1 MPKEG
6 HKHKIPVKDYSFTK
20 DLTVDELVGQMDT
33 AWGFTAG
40 KLATGVSIMEAMIES
55 KGCVKFLSFT
65 ADIIATGTRGVIK
78 ELVKRKLV
86 DVIITTCGTLDHDI
100 ARCFRDYYKGS
111 FLMNDSKLHQEGV
124 NRLGNVLVPNDSYGV
139 IIEQKIIGLLEQ
151 LYKEGNR
158 DLSTGDLCKEI
169 GLRVC
174 DESSI
179 LYWAA
184 KNNIPIIVPGP
195 TDGSVGYQLWFFSQD
210 HKDFRINLLK
220 DEEYLNN
227 LVFDAKKSGALIIG
241 GGISK
246 HHTIWW
252 NQFKDGL
259 DYVVYVS
266 TADEWD
272 GSLSGARPREAVS
285 WGKISEK
292 AKRIMIEGDAT
303 ILLPIMTAALIT
315 RLGNKKTNKA

>member
-1 MPKEG
+1 MKEA
-6 HKHKIPVKDYSFTK
+6 VKDYDYSK
-20 DLTVDELVGQMDT
+20 EMSVDELVNQMEK

-40 KLATGVSIMEAMIES
+40 KLATGVNIMESMINE
-55 KGCVKFLSFT
+55 KGCVKFFSFT
-65 ADIIATGTRGVIK
+65 ADIVATGTRGVIK
-78 ELVKRKLV
+78 EMVKRKLV
-86 DVIITTCGTLDHDI
+86 DVIITTCGTLDHDV
-100 ARCFRDYYKGS
+100 ARCWKDYYKGS
-111 FLMNDSKLHQEGV
+111 FIMNDSQLHHEGV
-124 NRLGNVLVPNDSYGV
+124 NRLGNVLVPNDSYGIV
-139 IIEQKIIGLLEQ
+139 IEKKIIPMLED
-151 LYKEGNR
+151 LYKEGKR
-158 DLSTGDLCKEI
+158 ELSTTELCREI
-169 GLRVC
+169 GLRCC
-174 DESSI
+174 DETSI

-184 KNNIPIIVPGP
+184 KNNIPVFVPGI

-220 DEEYLNN
+220 DEGDLNN
-227 LVFDAKKSGALIIG
+227 MVFDAKKSGALIVG

-259 DYVVYVS
+259 DYVVYIS

-292 AKRIMIEGDAT
+292 AKHTMVEGDAT
-303 ILLPIMTAALIT
+303 VILPIMAASLFS
-315 RLGNKKTNKA
+315 RLNKK

>member
-1 MPKEG
+1 LKDA
-6 HKHKIPVKDYSFTK
+6 IKDYEFPEEMS
-20 DLTVDELVGQMDT
+20 VDELVNQMEK

-40 KLATGVSIMEAMIES
+40 KLAVGVNILETMVKEPN
-55 KGCVKFLSFT
+55 CLKFLSFT
-65 ADIIATGTRGVIK
+65 GNLVATGTRGVLK

-86 DVIITTCGTLDHDI
+86 DVVITTCGTLDHDM
-100 ARCFRDYYKGS
+100 ARCWRNYYRGS
-111 FLMNDSKLHQEGV
+111 FVMNDSKLHKEGV
-124 NRLGNVLVPNDSYGV
+124 NRLGNVLVPNDSYGT
-139 IIEQKIIGLLEQ
+139 IIEEKVQALLQE
-151 LYKEGNR
+151 LWKEGKREVSGSELTRELGKRCCNE
-158 DLSTGDLCKEI
+158 T
-169 GLRVC
+169 
-174 DESSI
+174 SI

-184 KNNIPIIVPGP
+184 KKDIPVYVPGI
-195 TDGSVGYQLWFFSQD
+195 TDGAVGYQTWLFSQD
-210 HKDFRINLLK
+210 HDFKLNLLK
-220 DEEYLNN
+220 DSGQLNN
-227 LVFDAKKSGALIIG
+227 LVFDAKKSGALIVG

-292 AKRIMIEGDAT
+292 ARRIMVEGDASV
-303 ILLPIMTAALIT
+303 ILPVMASSLFT
-315 RLGNKKTNKA
+315 RLNKK

>member
-1 MPKEG
+1 MPKEAHKG
-6 HKHKIPVKDYSFTK
+6 HKEPVKDYQFTEQMS
-20 DLTVDELVGQMDT
+20 VDELVNQMDK

-40 KLATGVSIMEAMIES
+40 KLAVGVNIMESMINT

-65 ADIIATGTRGVIK
+65 ADIVATGTRGVIR

-86 DVIITTCGTLDHDI
+86 DIVITTCGTLDHDV
-100 ARCFRDYYKGS
+100 ARCWKDYYKGS
-111 FLMNDSKLHQEGV
+111 FIMNDSKLHQEGV
-124 NRLGNVLVPNDSYGV
+124 NRLGNVLVPNDSYGI
-139 IIEQKIIGLLEQ
+139 IIEQKIQAMLQ
-151 LYKEGNR
+151 DLYKEGKHE
-158 DLSTGDLCKEI
+158 LSTAELCREI
-169 GLRVC
+169 GLRC
-174 DESSI
+174 CNESSI

-184 KNNIPIIVPGP
+184 KNNIPVFVPGI
-195 TDGSVGYQLWFFSQD
+195 TDGAVGYQTWIFSQD
-210 HKDFRINLLK
+210 HDFRLNLLK
-220 DEEYLNN
+220 DSGELNN
-227 LVFDAKKSGALIIG
+227 IVFDAKKSGALIVG

-259 DYVVYVS
+259 DYVIYVS

-292 AKRIMIEGDAT
+292 ARRIMVEGDASV
-303 ILLPIMTAALIT
+303 ILPLMAGALFA
-315 RLGNKKTNKA
+315 RLNKK